1 MKVSC
6 VALSEVSLGHS
17 IFFALVIHPILEE
30 AKSKF
35 PEINLFFFFL
45 PMSKEKTKENKM
57 ERKQKRV
64 QK

>member
-1 MKVSC
+1 MR
-6 VALSEVSLGHS
+6 
-17 IFFALVIHPILEE
+17 F
-30 AKSKF
+30 
-35 PEINLFFFFL
+35 FFFFL